1 MAGTSRGGRVTS
13 GDVAKEAG
21 VSRATVSY
29 VLNDTPHQKIAEATR
44 RRVWEAAARL
54 GYAPSAA
61 ARALR
66 TGRSDIVLGVLP
78 DWPIQHVLGRL
89 IQQLTNA
96 FAEYELTFLVHSSA
110 RPARP
115 LREVWK
121 ALTPAAVLALNEF
134 PEAEAEAM
142 RAVGIQVVM
151 TMHGAAPGGAR
162 SPLAAPLVAEEP
174 IGALQARHLVDTHHH
189 RLGYAY
195 PDLPRL
201 DVLAQPRV
209 DGVRRVCAERGLPEP
224 DVRTVPLEL
233 NGAMETVKAWLAAD
247 PPVTGI
253 CAFNDDIAMAVL
265 LALQAL
271 GLRAP
276 QDLAVIGVDDI
287 PGSALLRPALTTV
300 VRDTET
306 LARGLARRVVD
317 ALDHGLGHDHDPDR
331 GLDEPSARPRPVED
345 PLRIEVRDST

>member
-1 MAGTSRGGRVTS
+1 MVGTSRGRRVTS
-13 GDVAKEAG
+13 GDVAREAG

-44 RRVWEAAARL
+44 TRVWEAAARL

-96 FAEYELTFLVHSSA
+96 FAEHELTFLVHSSG

-115 LREVWK
+115 LREIWR

-134 PEAEAEAM
+134 PATDAEAM
-142 RAVGIQVVM
+142 RTAGIEVVM
-151 TMHGAAPGGAR
+151 TLHGSASGDLR
-162 SPLAAPLVAEEP
+162 SPLVSEEP
-174 IGALQARHLVDTHHH
+174 IGALQARHLVGSHR

-201 DVLAQPRV
+201 DVLAQPRL
-209 DGVRRVCAERGLPEP
+209 DGVRKVCAERGLPEP
-224 DVRTVPLEL
+224 VVRAVPLEL
-233 NGAMETVKAWLAAD
+233 GGATEAVKAWLAAD

-265 LALQAL
+265 VALQSL

-287 PGSALLRPALTTV
+287 PSSALLRPALTTV

-317 ALDHGLGHDHDPDR
+317 ALDR
-331 GLDEPSARPRPVED
+331 KEVSADPVED
-345 PLRIEVRDST
+345 PLRVEVRDSA

>member
-1 MAGTSRGGRVTS
+1 MAGTSKGGRVTS
-13 GDVAKEAG
+13 GDVAREAG

-61 ARALR
+61 ARTLR

-96 FAEYELTFLVHSSA
+96 FAEHEFTFLVHSSA

-115 LREVWK
+115 LREIWR
-121 ALTPAAVLALNEF
+121 ALTPAAVLALSEF
-134 PEAEAEAM
+134 PETEAEAM
-142 RAVGIQVVM
+142 RAVGIEVVM
-151 TMHGAAPGGAR
+151 TLHGSAPGGPR
-162 SPLAAPLVAEEP
+162 SPLVSEEP
-174 IGALQARHLVDTHHH
+174 IGALQARHLAGSHQ

-201 DVLAQPRV
+201 DVLAQPRL

-224 DVRTVPLEL
+224 DVRAVPLEL
-233 NGAMETVKAWLAAD
+233 NGAADVVKGWLAAD
-247 PPVTGI
+247 PPVTGV

-265 LALQAL
+265 LALQSL

-300 VRDTET
+300 VRDTDT

-317 ALDHGLGHDHDPDR
+317 ALEGKESPAG
-331 GLDEPSARPRPVED
+331 PVED
-345 PLRIEVRDST
+345 PLRIEARDSA

>member
-1 MAGTSRGGRVTS
+1 MAGTSRGRRVTS

-29 VLNDTPHQKIAEATR
+29 VLNDSPHQKIAEATR
-44 RRVWEAAARL
+44 ERVWEAAARL

-78 DWPIQHVLGRL
+78 DWPIHHVLGRL

-96 FAEYELTFLVHSSA
+96 FAEHELTFLVHSSA
-110 RPARP
+110 QPARP

-134 PEAEAEAM
+134 PESEAEAM
-142 RAVGIQVVM
+142 RAVGIEVVM
-151 TMHGAAPGGAR
+151 AMHGTPAR
-162 SPLAAPLVAEEP
+162 DLHPPLVSEEP
-174 IGALQARHLVDTHHH
+174 IGALQARHLAASHR

-201 DVLAQPRV
+201 DVLAQPRLA
-209 DGVRRVCAERGLPEP
+209 GVRQVCEEHGLPEP
-224 DVRTVPLEL
+224 VVRGVPLEL
-233 NGAMETVKAWLAAD
+233 DGAAEAVKAWLAAD

-265 LALQAL
+265 LGAQSL
-271 GLRAP
+271 GLDVP
-276 QDLAVIGVDDI
+276 GDLAVIGVDDI
-287 PGSALLRPALTTV
+287 PSSALLRPSLTTV
-300 VRDTET
+300 VRDTDT
-306 LARGLARRVVD
+306 LARGLAHRVVE
-317 ALDHGLGHDHDPDR
+317 ALDRKETLTTR
-331 GLDEPSARPRPVED
+331 IED
-345 PLRIEVRDST
+345 PLNIEQRDST

>member
-1 MAGTSRGGRVTS
+1 MAGTSRGRRVTS
-13 GDVAKEAG
+13 GDVAQEAG

-29 VLNDTPHQKIAEATR
+29 VLNDSPHQKIAEATR
-44 RRVWEAAARL
+44 KRVWEAAARL

-78 DWPIQHVLGRL
+78 DWPIHHVLGQL

-96 FAEYELTFLVHSSA
+96 FAQHELTFLVHSSA
-110 RPARP
+110 QPARP
-115 LREVWK
+115 LRDVWK

-134 PEAEAEAM
+134 PQSEAEAM
-142 RAVGIQVVM
+142 RAVGIEVVM
-151 TMHGAAPGGAR
+151 AVHG
-162 SPLAAPLVAEEP
+162 SPTEEADPPLGTPLVSEEP
-174 IGALQARHLVDTHHH
+174 IGALQARHLATSHR

-201 DVLAQPRV
+201 DVLAQPRL
-209 DGVRRVCAERGLPEP
+209 DGVRQVCEERGLPEP
-224 DVRTVPLEL
+224 VVRSVPLEL
-233 NGAMETVKAWLAAD
+233 DGATEAVKAWLAAD

-265 LALQAL
+265 LGAQAL
-271 GLRAP
+271 GLNVPR
-276 QDLAVIGVDDI
+276 DLAVVGVDDI
-287 PGSALLRPALTTV
+287 PSSALLQPSLTTV
-300 VRDTET
+300 VRDTDT

-317 ALDHGLGHDHDPDR
+317 ALDR
-331 GLDEPSARPRPVED
+331 KEPHTGRIED
-345 PLRIEVRDST
+345 PLRIEQRESA